1 MSVSSKTW
9 TFSNMGGDKMSEQ
22 DKKIADTFER
32 VMPTMSELDKERLL
46 AFGEGMAFMAQ
57 MQKDR
62 QQDDAPR

>member
-1 MSVSSKTW
+1 
-9 TFSNMGGDKMSEQ
+9 MGGDKMSEQ

-32 VMPTMSELDKERLL
+32 VMPTMSEMDKERLL

-62 QQDDAPR
+62 QQDEAPR